1 MSGALAMALEDRTE
15 AATPKRR
22 EDARKRGMVAR
33 SPELGPA
40 VVFLVGLLVLKM
52 LGPKLMEAAAA
63 VARACLGRANSALE
77 PNSAQLLLS
86 HSFIHT
92 AKALAPM
99 LAALAVVAL
108 LIGAAQTGLL
118 LTFNTLSPDWS
129 RINPLKGFT
138 RLFSFHGLIDLVRSL
153 LKVSIIGVICYLFAR
168 STWSAVMSLSQYG
181 LQIGLANAAQIT
193 STLMLRVGIA
203 IAVLAVL
210 DYAAQRWQYE
220 RNLRMTKQEVREE
233 MRQLEGDPVI
243 RSYVRRRH
251 REMGRRR
258 MMDAVPKATAVVTN
272 PVHVAVALRYERGQM
287 PAPMVVAKGARLLAE
302 RIKEVAREHGVPIV
316 EDPPLAR
323 ALYKTVDVGE
333 FIPPHLYRA
342 VAEILAFVYRLSESA
357 RRYSPTEVLTNKQG
371 GERG

>member
-1 MSGALAMALEDRTE
+1 MALEDRTE

-40 VVFLVGLLVLKM
+40 VVFLVGLLMLKM
-52 LGPKLMEAAAA
+52 LGPKILDAAAA

-77 PNSAQLLLS
+77 PNSAQLFLS

-129 RINPLKGFT
+129 RINPLRGFT
-138 RLFSFHGLIDLVRSL
+138 RLFSFHGLIDLARSL

-168 STWSAVMSLSQYG
+168 STWSAVISLSQYG
-181 LQIGLANAAQIT
+181 LPIGLANAAQIT
-193 STLMLRVGIA
+193 STLMMRVGIA

-220 RNLRMTKQEVREE
+220 RSLRMTKQEVREE

-333 FIPPHLYRA
+333 LIPPHLYRA

-357 RRYSPTEVLTNKQG
+357 KRSSPTGVLTNKQG

>member
-1 MSGALAMALEDRTE
+1 MALEDRTE

-22 EDARKRGMVAR
+22 EDARKKGMVAR

-40 VVFLVGLLVLKM
+40 VVFLVGLLMLKM
-52 LGPKLMEAAAA
+52 LGPKLLEAATV
-63 VARACLGRANSALE
+63 VARACLGRADSALE
-77 PNSAQLLLS
+77 PGTAQLFLT

-92 AKALAPM
+92 ARTLAPM

-129 RINPLKGFT
+129 RVNPLRGFT
-138 RLFSFHGLIDLVRSL
+138 RLLSFHAFIDLTRSL
-153 LKVSIIGVICYLFAR
+153 LKVSIIGVTCYLFAR
-168 STWSAVMSLSQYG
+168 NAWLVVVNLSQYG
-181 LQIGLANAAQIT
+181 LLIGLTNAVQIA
-193 STLMLRVGIA
+193 STLMWRVGIV

-323 ALYKTVDVGE
+323 VLYKTVDVGE
-333 FIPPHLYRA
+333 LIPPHLYRA
-342 VAEILAFVYRLSESA
+342 VAEILAFVYKLSESA
-357 RRYSPTEVLTNKQG
+357 KRSSQTTPLG